1 MVRRVVAALVFVI
14 ASAGIAG
21 AQPVQSSTPDFFFGI
36 PRGWIGAR
44 SSWVAERASG
54 DLFSFV
60 RDQLTIGGSAFNR
73 PTFGGQL
80 GIRVGPR
87 ISFTADVDWGRSS
100 TNSEYRH
107 FNGSDGLPINQTTD
121 LTQSNVSLS
130 IRVDLTS
137 TGQSISRLAWI
148 PRRFV
153 PFVGAGGG
161 FSYYDFKQYG
171 EFVDYVDHSIFRNAF
186 DSTGWTPSGHVL
198 AGADIAVWRKLY
210 LTFEARYLWA
220 HADLDTDFQGFHGI
234 DLNGI
239 RWSSG
244 VNVVF

>member
-1 MVRRVVAALVFVI
+1 MVRPFVAAFVLVI
-14 ASAGIAG
+14 ISI
-21 AQPVQSSTPDFFFGI
+21 AQPARAEGPDFFFGI

-80 GIRVGPR
+80 GIRVKPR

-107 FNGSDGLPINQTTD
+107 FIGTDQLPVSQTTA

-130 IRVDLTS
+130 VRFDVTS
-137 TGQSISRLAWI
+137 AGQRISRLAWI

-161 FSYYDFKQYG
+161 LSYYDFTQYG
-171 EFVDYVDHSIFRNAF
+171 EFVDYTDRSIFRNTF
-186 DSTGWTPSGHVL
+186 DSTGWTPSGHLL
-198 AGADIAVWRKLY
+198 AGADVEVWRKVY
-210 LTFEARYLWA
+210 LTVEARYLWA
-220 HADLDTDFQGFHGI
+220 HGDLGADFKGFDGI
-234 DLNGI
+234 DLSGFHWTSGI
-239 RWSSG
+239 
-244 VNVVF
+244 NVVF